1 MPSKRKKPMA
11 EAADANPEWTKADF
25 ARAVRPERILSPK
38 ILAAFK
44 NTRGPQKAPVKDR
57 VGLRLALVITAGYW
71 WTASTSFAKPF
82 FTHEPVAS
90 WTYHCMSVRIILAS
104 TVSCGYLSMK

>member
-44 NTRGPQKAPVKDR
+44 NTRGPQKAPVKIPVSIRLSGDIVEHFKSGGPGWQTR
-57 VGLRLALVITAGYW
+57 IDDTLRKAVGRKI
-71 WTASTSFAKPF
+71 
-82 FTHEPVAS
+82 
-90 WTYHCMSVRIILAS
+90 
-104 TVSCGYLSMK
+104 